1 MEERILVLENI
12 GKIKKAKI
20 NITGLSVIAG
30 KNDSG
35 KSTVGKVMM
44 ALIKSYN
51 IGRNKQKK
59 RFTENAENERQIPF
73 MKREINRLIGLLFD
87 GEISQYGKIELN
99 LSGEKFEINIKDDT
113 CVNFLVPNNQSQYYY
128 LDCTFIQ
135 SPLVWD
141 LFTFFDSV
149 KIIQEN
155 NKIYGG
161 GTELDYPYL
170 LWDLYQKMT
179 LNPLKGNFIDAKHIK
194 RVKKEIADI
203 IKGNFAKDSNRKFKF
218 YRDNQELSLK
228 NIAVGIKQFGIVQTL
243 LNNNR
248 LTPKGFFIFDE
259 PENHLHPTW
268 QIEFARILVKLS
280 KQNIPIMINSHSP
293 YFIEALEKYSK
304 EYGANV
310 NFYLAD
316 DEKIEKIGDSNHK
329 TLELIFDK
337 LDEPFQI
344 FDELK
349 EKNG

>member
-51 IGRNKQKK
+51 ISRNKQKK
-59 RFTENAENERQIPF
+59 GYAKNIEKGFNN
-73 MKREINRLIGLLFD
+73 LIRLLFD
-87 GEISQYGKIELN
+87 GKISDDNQYSKIELK
-99 LSGEKFEINIKDDT
+99 LGKEKSYMINIKDNK
-113 CVNFLVPNNQSQYYY
+113 CVNFIAPNSQYESDY

-135 SPLVWD
+135 SPFVWD
-141 LFTFFDSV
+141 LFAFFDKV
-149 KIIQEN
+149 KTIAEN

-161 GTELDYPYL
+161 GVELEYPYL

-179 LNPLKGNFIDAKHIK
+179 LDPLKGNFTNIENIK
-194 RVKKEIADI
+194 KKIVGI
-203 IKGNFAKDSNRKFKF
+203 IQGFFLKQNNKQFVFC
-218 YRDNQELSLK
+218 RDNKEFSLK
-228 NIAVGIKQFGIVQTL
+228 NIAVGIKQLGVLQTL

-268 QIEFARILVKLS
+268 QIEFASILVKLC
-280 KQNIPIMINSHSP
+280 KENIPIMVNSHSP

-310 NFYLAD
+310 HFHLASNG
-316 DEKIEKIGDSNHK
+316 KIEKIEDSNYK

-337 LDEPFQI
+337 LNEPFQI